1 MNRIRFFQFVLL
13 LMLAPTVT
21 VWADCPEAPEGTHLY
36 LGVDRT
42 IPINSTF
49 FDWDGVP
56 TTINE
61 LDLLRVQVVWV
72 PQSPDTRYK
81 DQHLIDIDWVKQ
93 THTNVDVWDGELQ
106 QISIRDLHPVLLE
119 INSDFDT
126 GQIHLVT
133 CQVYG
138 SAGPVLLFA
147 YYGYEGWIFPDETRV
162 SPVVGSGWQVGRA
175 VTNETISHA
184 ISWNFNNR
192 LDRRMI
198 EDVELSTGVK
208 PGHYLAQSFLFQNLD
223 PVKSLLRGTPSLF
236 FDANNASVLH
246 NRVYVT
252 GDEASARVPLS
263 LAGVFRGDVDIM
275 DNDKRVRN
283 LEQYIGTVQFQSRF
297 SNDSRFGPSRGGY
310 NQIIEARPNVTI
322 ETQPC
327 VDGQSVL
334 IANFAHPSEVWGEIL
349 VYIGDSSGTI
359 ARGPSVYQG
368 ISCDYDYWVE
378 GIKKFENEKVS
389 TGKIF
394 VPVATAGG

>member
-1 MNRIRFFQFVLL
+1 MSRTTFIQFVLL
-13 LMLAPTVT
+13 LMLAPVVT
-21 VWADCPEAPEGTHLY
+21 AWADCPETPDGTHLY

-42 IPINSTF
+42 IPVSISLADPSITEEPWSIYI
-49 FDWDGVP
+49 DK
-56 TTINE
+56 

-72 PQSPDTRYK
+72 PRSSDSRYK
-81 DQHLIDIDWVKQ
+81 DQHIIDIDWVQQ

-119 INSDFDT
+119 INTDFET
-126 GQIHLVT
+126 GQVHLVS
-133 CQVYG
+133 CNIYH

-147 YYGYEGWIFPDETRV
+147 HYGYEGRIFPDFTRV
-162 SPVVGSGWQVGRA
+162 SPVVGGNGAKA
-175 VTNETISHA
+175 VTNSA
-184 ISWNFNNR
+184 ISSAISGIFNNY
-192 LDRRMI
+192 LDRHMI

-223 PVKSLLRGTPSLF
+223 PFKALLRETPSLF
-236 FDANNASVLH
+236 FDANNAIVKH

-263 LAGVFRGDVDIM
+263 LAGVFSGDVDIM
-275 DNDKRVRN
+275 SNDKRVRN
-283 LEQYIGTVQFQSRF
+283 LEQYIGLVQFQSRF
-297 SNDSRFGPSRGGY
+297 SNLRGGY

-322 ETQPC
+322 ETQTC

-334 IANFAHPSEVWGEIL
+334 IANFTHPSEVPGEIL
-349 VYIGDSSGTI
+349 VYLGDSPG
-359 ARGPSVYQG
+359 AMNRGPSLYEG

-378 GIKKFENEKVS
+378 GIKKFEGEKAS